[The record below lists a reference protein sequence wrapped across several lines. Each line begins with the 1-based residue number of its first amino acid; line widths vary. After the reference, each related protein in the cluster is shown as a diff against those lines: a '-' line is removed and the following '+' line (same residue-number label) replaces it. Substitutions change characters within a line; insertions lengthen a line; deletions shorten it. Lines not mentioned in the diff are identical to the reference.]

1 MIGVPMGSCFA
12 PTYSINYLGYWEERF
27 VLNPA
32 NPWFHSIT
40 YYGRY
45 IDDLLFIFDGS
56 ESQLLEFHKY
66 LNSLNEN
73 IKLTIEYSQQTINFL
88 DLTIFKDEFGKLHT
102 TIFRKEMSRNTLLRA
117 DSFHPTHLIENIPY
131 GQFQRLRRICDDDDE
146 FKLQADDMATRFTD
160 RTYKPHL
167 ITNAKTKASSLNR
180 SDLLIKKRRQP
191 NSQSR
196 PYFVTQYSTTSNH
209 IKRLIKENW
218 SIIESDPTL
227 QPIFPEPPIFS
238 FRRAPTLKD
247 KLVHSQITPAKKESW
262 LRKPTGV
269 FKCMHCPHC
278 DNVLPC
284 KSFIDFK
291 TQRKYIIKDFIN
303 CSSDHIVY
311 RISCSCP
318 GIFYIGRTKRRLRDR
333 LAEHKYAI
341 RTKNFDYPI
350 ARHFAE
356 VHNSNDSALRII
368 GIEHIK
374 PLTRGGDRIKK
385 LNQRESFWIHQLDA
399 LNFPGINESIEYM
412 CFL

>member
-1 MIGVPMGSCFA
+1 
-12 PTYSINYLGYWEERF
+12 
-27 VLNPA
+27 
-32 NPWFHSIT
+32 
-40 YYGRY
+40 
-45 IDDLLFIFDGS
+45 
-56 ESQLLEFHKY
+56 
-66 LNSLNEN
+66 
-73 IKLTIEYSQQTINFL
+73 
-88 DLTIFKDEFGKLHT
+88 
-102 TIFRKEMSRNTLLRA
+102 
-117 DSFHPTHLIENIPY
+117 
-131 GQFQRLRRICDDDDE
+131 
-146 FKLQADDMATRFTD
+146 MATRFTD
-160 RTYKPHL
+160 RTYKPRL

-209 IKRLIKENW
+209 IKRLIRENW

-247 KLVHSQITPAKKESW
+247 KLVHSQITPAKKETW

-374 PLTRGGDRIKK
+374 PLIRGGDRIKK

-399 LNFPGINESIEYM
+399 LI
-412 CFL
+412 FLGLMNRLNICVFYNIACVVTHSPYFLIAPYGAVMLPARHHPALSRNIVVMVLLAHTKASQPVAPPTWAYYTGTPSMHISLLPSLTPF